1 MIKITFPDL
10 SVKEFE
16 NGVTA
21 NQIATSISPS
31 LAKKCFI
38 AKLNDELIDL
48 NSPIL
53 HNGKI
58 ELITGGTSG
67 YESVLNHSC
76 AHLLAQAIREL
87 YPNAMFGVGP
97 AIEEGFY
104 YDIDLGDVKITEEDL
119 PKIEKKMQA
128 LVAAAE
134 PIVRKEVSKAEALEM
149 FKNDVY
155 KEELINELEN
165 DVVIS
170 VYQQGNFCDLCRG
183 PHVANTKWLKNFKL
197 LSVSGAYWR
206 GDAKKAQLQRIYGT
220 CFMNEEELK
229 QHLVDLEER
238 KKRDHRKLGKEL
250 ELFMFSDYGPGL
262 AFWLPNGY
270 ILRRTLEDFW
280 IKLHKERGYMVI
292 NTPIM
297 LNRQLWETS
306 GHWDHY
312 KDDMF
317 TVEVEDGTYA
327 IKPMNCPGAILVY
340 NNSLHSYKELPLRY
354 AELGNVH
361 RYEASG
367 ALNGLFR
374 VRGFTQDDAHTMITE
389 DQIGEEVANIISL
402 YDYVYSVF
410 GLNYSIELSTR
421 PEDNYIGSIEVW
433 DKAEEDLKKACLAT
447 GHDFKINPGDGAFY
461 GPKLDFKLRDSM
473 NRIWQCGTVQLDM
486 QLPGRFNCKYIAEDG
501 SKKTPVMIHRA
512 CFGSIERFIG
522 IITEHF
528 AGAFPLWLAPKQV
541 TIIPV
546 NNDAHLAY
554 AKEIEE
560 ILTNAGIRVSID
572 DREEKLNYKI
582 RETQV
587 KKIPY
592 TLVLG
597 DQEKANNSVTYR
609 HHGSNQSFNMPIDDF
624 VNMLK
629 DEIATLARK

>member
-250 ELFMFSDYGPGL
+250 ELFMFSEYGPGL

-582 RETQV
+582 REAQV

>member
-155 KEELINELEN
+155 KEELINELE
-165 DVVIS
+165 DGVVIS

-250 ELFMFSDYGPGL
+250 ELFMFSEYGPGL

-270 ILRRTLEDFW
+270 TLRRTLEDFW

>member
-155 KEELINELEN
+155 KEELINELE
-165 DVVIS
+165 DGVVIS

-250 ELFMFSDYGPGL
+250 ELFMFSEYGPGL

-270 ILRRTLEDFW
+270 TLRRTLEDFW

-433 DKAEEDLKKACLAT
+433 DKAEDDLKKACLAT

>member
-149 FKNDVY
+149 FKDDVY
-155 KEELINELEN
+155 KEELINELE
-165 DVVIS
+165 DGVVIS

-250 ELFMFSDYGPGL
+250 ELFMFSEYGPGL

-270 ILRRTLEDFW
+270 TLRRTLEDFW

-554 AKEIEE
+554 AKGIEE

>member
-87 YPNAMFGVGP
+87 YPNAVFGVGP

-104 YDIDLGDVKITEEDL
+104 YDIDLGDVKITDEDL

-250 ELFMFSDYGPGL
+250 ELFMFSEYGPGL